1 MSNKDQEI
9 DLDNISILRNPSI
22 NKGTAFTIEERIDF
36 GLVGLLP
43 HVVNTIDDQ
52 MGRVL
57 DNFNEQGNQFSKV
70 LVLKELRERNEV
82 LYFKMLAT
90 YPEKLLPYVYTPMVG
105 EVAMKFHANFT
116 HPRGIYFA
124 YPEKALVGKIVDS
137 IPSDE
142 IQVIVITD
150 GSRILG
156 LGDMGAGGMA
166 IPIGKLDL
174 YTVFGGIHPEKVLPI
189 CIDVGTNNQK
199 LIDDPHYIGWKH
211 ARIQGKEY
219 DDFVESII
227 KALKN
232 RFPSVLLQW
241 EDFAKEHARSLL
253 DRYVDK
259 ICSFN
264 DDIQGTA
271 ASALVAITAGM
282 KINHSKIQDQ
292 KIAIL
297 GGGSAGTG
305 IADLILHA
313 LTIQGV
319 KEEEAK
325 KNIYIIDIQGLLVSN
340 QPHLDP
346 AQKVFAHSPQEVTD
360 WDLDK
365 DGKIGLLDVIKKK
378 KITVLI
384 GVSGQPN
391 TFTEEMILQMA
402 KNCPHPIIMPLSNPT
417 AKAEA
422 IPADILRWTK
432 GKALIATGSP
442 FDPVDYEGKTYFIS
456 QCNNVYIFPGL
467 GLGLIAAHAKK
478 VSIEMFIKACEV
490 VSEEALKYQDGRL
503 FPKISD
509 LREVSKKIGQEIFRL
524 AIKLGLNQR
533 GNLQTVNELIESVI
547 WTPQYKKFKKKK

>member
-292 KIAIL
+292 
-297 GGGSAGTG
+297 
-305 IADLILHA
+305 
-313 LTIQGV
+313 
-319 KEEEAK
+319 
-325 KNIYIIDIQGLLVSN
+325 
-340 QPHLDP
+340 
-346 AQKVFAHSPQEVTD
+346 
-360 WDLDK
+360 
-365 DGKIGLLDVIKKK
+365 
-378 KITVLI
+378 
-384 GVSGQPN
+384 
-391 TFTEEMILQMA
+391 
-402 KNCPHPIIMPLSNPT
+402 
-417 AKAEA
+417 
-422 IPADILRWTK
+422 
-432 GKALIATGSP
+432 
-442 FDPVDYEGKTYFIS
+442 
-456 QCNNVYIFPGL
+456 
-467 GLGLIAAHAKK
+467 
-478 VSIEMFIKACEV
+478 
-490 VSEEALKYQDGRL
+490 
-503 FPKISD
+503 
-509 LREVSKKIGQEIFRL
+509 
-524 AIKLGLNQR
+524 
-533 GNLQTVNELIESVI
+533 
-547 WTPQYKKFKKKK
+547 